1 METRRKN
8 ARFPYQRRRLHFDG
22 MEGGNKRDGGGWLVF
37 FFFLCYDLG
46 PFYLSSFSVPHL

>member
-1 METRRKN
+1 
-8 ARFPYQRRRLHFDG
+8 